1 MKILG
6 IETSCDETSVAV
18 IEGKGKLENPSFEI
32 LSNIVLSQIKIHKKW
47 GGVVPMVAK
56 REHSKNLINILEKSL
71 RKSSFLISKSEFLI
85 SKQIQN
91 SKLRIINKILEREPE
106 LLERFL
112 KFIPTIKP
120 PKIDAIA
127 VTIGPG
133 LEPALWVGINFAKAL
148 AFVWDK
154 PIVAVNHMEGHMAAI
169 LLQNGRISNFQ
180 FPISKQITKS
190 NFKNKKQ
197 IQFPAL
203 ALLVSGGHT
212 ELVLIKKWGDYEI
225 IGETRDDAAGEC
237 FDKTAR
243 MLELPY
249 PGGPQIAKQA
259 ENFKKYPLT
268 FRMGGWT
275 APDMPNSS
283 RGGRA
288 RREMEK
294 EAFNIKLPRPM
305 IDSKDYD
312 FSFSGLKTAVL
323 YMLRDMKERHINIG
337 DFTPMICNE
346 IQQAIVDVLITKTI
360 KATKEFGAQSII
372 LGGGV
377 AANKELRAQ
386 MKKAVGMSRRDLD
399 IRRQTTALYLPSTK
413 LTTDNAAMIGAAG
426 YLRATSKDFT
436 RPDKLVAQGNLGL

>member
-1 MKILG
+1 MKILA
-6 IETSCDETSVAV
+6 IETSCDETSVAIV
-18 IEGKGKLENPSFEI
+18 EGKERLPAGGQGLENPSFKI

-47 GGVVPMVAK
+47 GGVVPMMAK
-56 REHSKNLINILEKSL
+56 REHQASLISVLKKALEKSGL
-71 RKSSFLISKSEFLI
+71 PIFNFQFSTRLPDGQVF
-85 SKQIQN
+85 KQK
-91 SKLRIINKILEREPE
+91 SKLRKIQKILEREPE
-106 LLERFL
+106 LLEQFL
-112 KFIPTIKP
+112 KFIPAIKP

-127 VTIGPG
+127 VTVGPG

-148 AFVWDK
+148 AFVWNK
-154 PIVAVNHMEGHMAAI
+154 PIVAVNHMEGHVVAS
-169 LLQNGRISNFQ
+169 LLATTSHKVE
-180 FPISKQITKS
+180 SEELKVVE
-190 NFKNKKQ
+190 
-197 IQFPAL
+197 FPAI

-212 ELVLIKKWGDYEI
+212 ELVLIKKWGDYKI

-243 MLELPY
+243 MLELSY

-268 FRMGGWT
+268 FRMGGWV
-275 APDMPNSS
+275 
-283 RGGRA
+283 

-305 IDSKDYD
+305 IDSKNYD

-346 IQQAIVDVLITKTI
+346 IQQAIVDVLIAKTI
-360 KATKEFGAQSII
+360 KAAEEFNAQSII

-386 MKKAVGMSRRDLD
+386 MKKAVEMSRRDLD
-399 IRRQTTALYLPSTK
+399 IGGRTTALYLPSVK

-426 YLRATSKDFT
+426 YLRAVNKDFAE
-436 RPDKLVAQGNLGL
+436 PGKLAAQGNLGL

>member
-1 MKILG
+1 METKKIILA
-6 IETSCDETSVAV
+6 IETSCDETSVA
-18 IEGKGKLENPSFEI
+18 IIDAKGGLKNPSFEI
-32 LSNIVLSQIKIHKKW
+32 LSNVVLSQIKIHKKW
-47 GGVVPMVAK
+47 GGVVPMMAK
-56 REHSKNLINILEKSL
+56 REHSKNLIAILEKSL
-71 RKSSFLISKSEFLI
+71 RKSSFLKLNLKSQISNLKPK
-85 SKQIQN
+85 KQ
-91 SKLRIINKILEREPE
+91 KRLNKILEREPE

-127 VTIGPG
+127 VTVGPG

-148 AFVWDK
+148 AFVWNK
-154 PIVAVNHMEGHMAAI
+154 PIVAVNHMEGHVVAS
-169 LLQNGRISNFQ
+169 LLATTSHKVE
-180 FPISKQITKS
+180 SKKL
-190 NFKNKKQ
+190 KVVE
-197 IQFPAL
+197 FPAI

-212 ELVLIKKWGDYEI
+212 ELVLIKKWGDYKI

-237 FDKTAR
+237 FDKAAR

-275 APDMPNSS
+275 
-283 RGGRA
+283 

-294 EAFNIKLPRPM
+294 EAFNINLPRPM

-346 IQQAIVDVLITKTI
+346 IQQAIIDVLIAKTI
-360 KATKEFGAQSII
+360 KAAKEFGAKSII

-377 AANKELRAQ
+377 AANYELRAQ

-399 IRRQTTALYLPSTK
+399 IRGQTS
-413 LTTDNAAMIGAAG
+413 
-426 YLRATSKDFT
+426 
-436 RPDKLVAQGNLGL
+436 

>member
-1 MKILG
+1 MIILA
-6 IETSCDETSVAV
+6 IETSCDETSVAI
-18 IEGKGKLENPSFEI
+18 IEGKGKSENPSFKI
-32 LSNIVLSQIKIHKKW
+32 LSNVVLSQVKIHKNW
-47 GGVVPMVAK
+47 GGVVPMMAK
-56 REHSKNLINILEKSL
+56 REHSKNLIAILEKSL
-71 RKSSFLISKSEFLI
+71 RKSSFLISRSEFLI

-106 LLERFL
+106 LLQQFL

-133 LEPALWVGINFAKAL
+133 LEPALWVGINFARAL
-148 AFVWDK
+148 ASVWDK
-154 PIVAVNHMEGHMAAI
+154 PIVAVNHMEGHMVAV
-169 LLQNGRISNFQ
+169 LLQNGGISNFQ

-197 IQFPAL
+197 IKFPAL

-212 ELVLIKKWGDYEI
+212 ELVLIKKWGDYKI

-259 ENFKKYPLT
+259 ENFKKYPLA
-268 FRMGGWT
+268 FRMGGWV
-275 APDMPNSS
+275 
-283 RGGRA
+283 

-360 KATKEFGAQSII
+360 KAAKEFSAKSII

-377 AANKELRAQ
+377 AANHELRAQ
-386 MKKAVGMSRRDLD
+386 MKKAVLMSRRDLD
-399 IRRQTTALYLPSTK
+399 IRGQTTALYLPSAK

-426 YLRATSKDFT
+426 YLHAASGDFA
-436 RPDKLVAQGNLGL
+436 KSEKMEAQGNLSL

>member
-1 MKILG
+1 MIILS
-6 IETSCDETSVAV
+6 IETSCDETSIAT
-18 IEGKGKLENPSFEI
+18 IKGKGGLKNPSFEI

-127 VTIGPG
+127 VTVGPG

-148 AFVWDK
+148 AFVWNK
-154 PIVAVNHMEGHMAAI
+154 PIVAVNHMEGHVVAS
-169 LLQNGRISNFQ
+169 LLATTSHKVE
-180 FPISKQITKS
+180 SKKL
-190 NFKNKKQ
+190 KVVE
-197 IQFPAL
+197 FPAI

-212 ELVLIKKWGDYEI
+212 ELVLIKKWGDYKI

-237 FDKTAR
+237 FDKAAR

-275 APDMPNSS
+275 
-283 RGGRA
+283 

-294 EAFNIKLPRPM
+294 EAFNINLPRPM

-346 IQQAIVDVLITKTI
+346 IQQAIVDVLIAKTI
-360 KATKEFGAQSII
+360 RAAKEFGAKSII

-386 MKKAVGMSRRDLD
+386 IKKAVVMSRRDLD
-399 IRRQTTALYLPSTK
+399 IGDIRTVVLYLPSAK

-426 YLRATSKDFT
+426 YLRAVNKDFAK
-436 RPDKLVAQGNLGL
+436 PEKLIAQGNLGL

>member
-1 MKILG
+1 MIILA
-6 IETSCDETSVAV
+6 IETSCDETSVAI
-18 IEGKGKLENPSFEI
+18 IEAKGGLENPSFEI
-32 LSNIVLSQIKIHKKW
+32 LSNVVLSQIKIHKKW
-47 GGVVPMVAK
+47 GGVVPMMAK
-56 REHSKNLINILEKSL
+56 REHSKNLITILNKSMMKAGFLKLNLKSQISNLDSNAKNRLEK
-71 RKSSFLISKSEFLI
+71 
-85 SKQIQN
+85 
-91 SKLRIINKILEREPE
+91 ILNREPE

-112 KFIPTIKP
+112 KFIPSIKP

-127 VTIGPG
+127 VTVGPG
-133 LEPALWVGINFAKAL
+133 LEPALWVGINFARAL
-148 AFVWDK
+148 SFVWNK
-154 PIVAVNHMEGHMAAI
+154 PVVAVNHMEGHIVAS
-169 LLQNGRISNFQ
+169 LLKSNLKPASPAGRSQ
-180 FPISKQITKS
+180 ISKIM
-190 NFKNKKQ
+190 
-197 IQFPAL
+197 QFPAL

-212 ELVLIKKWGDYEI
+212 ELVLIKKWGDYKI

-275 APDMPNSS
+275 
-283 RGGRA
+283 

-312 FSFSGLKTAVL
+312 FSFSCLKTAVL

-346 IQQAIVDVLITKTI
+346 IQQAIVDVLIAKTI
-360 KATKEFGAQSII
+360 RAAKEFGAKSII

-386 MKKAVGMSRRDLD
+386 IKKAVVMSRRDLD
-399 IRRQTTALYLPSTK
+399 IGDIRTVVLYLPSAK

-426 YLRATSKDFT
+426 YLRAVNKDFAK
-436 RPDKLVAQGNLGL
+436 PEKLIAQGNLGL

>member
-127 VTIGPG
+127 VTVGPG

-148 AFVWDK
+148 AFVGNK
-154 PIVAVNHMEGHMAAI
+154 PIVAVNHMEGHVVAS
-169 LLQNGRISNFQ
+169 LLATTSHKVE
-180 FPISKQITKS
+180 SKKL
-190 NFKNKKQ
+190 KVVE
-197 IQFPAL
+197 FPAI

-212 ELVLIKKWGDYEI
+212 ELVLIKKWGDYKI

-237 FDKTAR
+237 FDKAAR

-275 APDMPNSS
+275 
-283 RGGRA
+283 

-294 EAFNIKLPRPM
+294 EAFNINLPRPM

-346 IQQAIVDVLITKTI
+346 IQQAIVDVLIAKTI
-360 KATKEFGAQSII
+360 KAAKEFGAKSII

-386 MKKAVGMSRRDLD
+386 IKKAVVMSRRDLD
-399 IRRQTTALYLPSTK
+399 IGDIRTVVLYLPSAK

-426 YLRATSKDFT
+426 YLRAVNKDFAK
-436 RPDKLVAQGNLGL
+436 PEKLIAQGNLGL

>member
-1 MKILG
+1 MKILA
-6 IETSCDETSVAV
+6 IETSCDETSVAIV
-18 IEGKGKLENPSFEI
+18 EGKGGLKNPSFEI
-32 LSNIVLSQIKIHKKW
+32 LSNIVLSQIKLHAHW

-56 REHSKNLINILEKSL
+56 REHGKNLITILDKSL
-71 RKSSFLISKSEFLI
+71 RKSGFY
-85 SKQIQN
+85 N
-91 SKLRIINKILEREPE
+91 SKIKNQKSKLQFKIKNEEEIKRILNREPE
-106 LLERFL
+106 LMERFL
-112 KFIPTIKP
+112 KFIPTIKS

-127 VTIGPG
+127 VTFGPG
-133 LEPALWVGINFAKAL
+133 LEPALWVGINFARAL
-148 AFVWDK
+148 AFVWNK
-154 PIVAVNHMEGHMAAI
+154 PVVAVNHMEGHIVASRLAT
-169 LLQNGRISNFQ
+169 N
-180 FPISKQITKS
+180 SK
-190 NFKNKKQ
+190 FKNQKSKL
-197 IQFPAL
+197 IEFPAL

-225 IGETRDDAAGEC
+225 IGQTRDDAAGEC

-275 APDMPNSS
+275 
-283 RGGRA
+283 

-305 IDSKDYD
+305 IGSKDYD

-346 IQQAIVDVLITKTI
+346 IQQSIIDVLINKTI
-360 KATKEFGAQSII
+360 KAAKEFGAKSII

-386 MKKAVGMSRRDLD
+386 MKKAVVREFAK
-399 IRRQTTALYLPSTK
+399 TTALYLPSAK

-426 YLRATSKDFT
+426 YLHAVNGDFT
-436 RPDKLVAQGNLGL
+436 IPEKLIAQGNLVL

>member
-1 MKILG
+1 MIILA
-6 IETSCDETSVAV
+6 IETSCDETSVAI
-18 IEGKGKLENPSFEI
+18 IEAKGGLENPSFEI
-32 LSNIVLSQIKIHKKW
+32 LSNVVLSQIKIHKKW
-47 GGVVPMVAK
+47 GGVVPMMAK
-56 REHSKNLINILEKSL
+56 REHSKNLITILNKSMMKAGFLKLNLKSQISNLDSNAKNRLEK
-71 RKSSFLISKSEFLI
+71 
-85 SKQIQN
+85 
-91 SKLRIINKILEREPE
+91 ILNREPE

-112 KFIPTIKP
+112 KFIPSIKP

-127 VTIGPG
+127 VTVGPG
-133 LEPALWVGINFAKAL
+133 LEPALWVGINFARAL
-148 AFVWDK
+148 SFVWNK
-154 PIVAVNHMEGHMAAI
+154 PVVAVNHMEGHIVAS
-169 LLQNGRISNFQ
+169 LLKSNLKPASPAGRSQ
-180 FPISKQITKS
+180 ISKIM
-190 NFKNKKQ
+190 
-197 IQFPAL
+197 QFPAL
-203 ALLVSGGHT
+203 ALLASGGHT
-212 ELVLIKKWGDYEI
+212 ELVLIKKWGDYKI

-275 APDMPNSS
+275 
-283 RGGRA
+283 

-346 IQQAIVDVLITKTI
+346 IQQAIIDVLITKTM
-360 KATKEFGAQSII
+360 KAAKEFGIKSII

-399 IRRQTTALYLPSTK
+399 IGGRQTIILYLPSAK

-426 YLRATSKDFT
+426 YLRAVNGDFAK
-436 RPDKLVAQGNLGL
+436 PEKLVAQGNLSL

>member
-1 MKILG
+1 MIILA
-6 IETSCDETSVAV
+6 IETSCDETSVAI
-18 IEGKGKLENPSFEI
+18 IEAKGGLENPSFEI
-32 LSNIVLSQIKIHKKW
+32 LSNVVLSQIKIHKKW
-47 GGVVPMVAK
+47 GGVVPMMAK

-127 VTIGPG
+127 VTVGPG
-133 LEPALWVGINFAKAL
+133 LEPALWVGINFARAL
-148 AFVWDK
+148 SFVWNK
-154 PIVAVNHMEGHMAAI
+154 PVVAVNHMEGHIVAS
-169 LLQNGRISNFQ
+169 LLKSNLKPASPAGRSQ
-180 FPISKQITKS
+180 ISKIM
-190 NFKNKKQ
+190 
-197 IQFPAL
+197 QFPAL

-212 ELVLIKKWGDYEI
+212 ELVLIKKWGDYKI

-275 APDMPNSS
+275 
-283 RGGRA
+283 

-346 IQQAIVDVLITKTI
+346 IQQAIIDVLITKTM
-360 KATKEFGAQSII
+360 KAAKEFGIKSII

-399 IRRQTTALYLPSTK
+399 IGGRQTIILYLPSAK

-426 YLRATSKDFT
+426 YLRAVNGDFAK
-436 RPDKLVAQGNLGL
+436 PEKLVAQGNLSL

>member
-1 MKILG
+1 MIILS
-6 IETSCDETSVAV
+6 IETSCDETSIAT
-18 IEGKGKLENPSFEI
+18 IKGKGGLKNPSFEI

-47 GGVVPMVAK
+47 GGVVPNLAR
-56 REHSKNLINILEKSL
+56 REHQANLIPILEKSL

-127 VTIGPG
+127 VTVGPG

-148 AFVWDK
+148 AFVWNK
-154 PIVAVNHMEGHMAAI
+154 PIVAVNHMEGHVVAS
-169 LLQNGRISNFQ
+169 LLATTSHKVE
-180 FPISKQITKS
+180 SKKL
-190 NFKNKKQ
+190 KVVE
-197 IQFPAL
+197 FPAI

-212 ELVLIKKWGDYEI
+212 ELVLIKKWGDYKI

-237 FDKTAR
+237 FDKAAR

-275 APDMPNSS
+275 
-283 RGGRA
+283 

-294 EAFNIKLPRPM
+294 EAFNINLPRPM

-346 IQQAIVDVLITKTI
+346 IQQAIVDVLIAKTI
-360 KATKEFGAQSII
+360 RAAKEFGAKSII

-386 MKKAVGMSRRDLD
+386 IKKAVVMSRRDLD
-399 IRRQTTALYLPSTK
+399 IGDIRTVVLYLPSAK

-426 YLRATSKDFT
+426 YLRAVNKDFAK
-436 RPDKLVAQGNLGL
+436 PEKLIAQGNLGL

>member
-1 MKILG
+1 MKILS
-6 IETSCDETSVAV
+6 IETSCDETSVAIV
-18 IEGKGKLENPSFEI
+18 KAKGGLTNPSFEI
-32 LSNIVLSQIKIHKKW
+32 LSNIVLSQVKLHAHW
-47 GGVVPMVAK
+47 GGVVPMMAK
-56 REHSKNLINILEKSL
+56 REHSKNLIPILENSLKKSGFL
-71 RKSSFLISKSEFLI
+71 KLNLKSKNSNLKLKTQ
-85 SKQIQN
+85 KQ
-91 SKLRIINKILEREPE
+91 LNKILERETE
-106 LLERFL
+106 LLEQFL
-112 KFIPTIKP
+112 KFIPTIGI

-127 VTIGPG
+127 VTVGPG

-148 AFVWDK
+148 AFVWNK
-154 PIVAVNHMEGHMAAI
+154 PIVAVNHMEGHVVASRLATT
-169 LLQNGRISNFQ
+169 SYKVK
-180 FPISKQITKS
+180 SKKS
-190 NFKNKKQ
+190 KVE
-197 IQFPAL
+197 FPAL

-212 ELVLIKKWGDYEI
+212 ELVLIKKWGDYKI
-225 IGETRDDAAGEC
+225 IGQTRDDAAGEA

-275 APDMPNSS
+275 TPDMPDSS

-305 IDSKDYD
+305 IHSHDFD

-323 YMLRDMKERHINIG
+323 YMLRDMKERHVNIG

-346 IQQAIVDVLITKTI
+346 IQQAIVDVLIAKTI
-360 KATKEFGAQSII
+360 KAAKEFGAQSII

-377 AANKELRAQ
+377 VANKELRSQ
-386 MKKAVGMSRRDLD
+386 IKKVVVRELTK
-399 IRRQTTALYLPSTK
+399 TTALHLPPSK
-413 LTTDNAAMIGAAG
+413 ITTDNAAMIAAAG
-426 YLRATSKDFT
+426 YLHASNKDFAK
-436 RPDKLVAQGNLGL
+436 PEKLAAEGNLGL

>member
-1 MKILG
+1 MKILA
-6 IETSCDETSVAV
+6 IETSCDETSVAIV
-18 IEGKGKLENPSFEI
+18 EGKGKLENPSFEI
-32 LSNIVLSQIKIHKKW
+32 LSNVVLSQIKIHKKW
-47 GGVVPMVAK
+47 GGVVPMMAK
-56 REHSKNLINILEKSL
+56 REHSKNLIAILEKSL
-71 RKSSFLISKSEFLI
+71 RKSSFLKLNLKSQISNLKPE
-85 SKQIQN
+85 KQ
-91 SKLRIINKILEREPE
+91 KRLNKILEREPE

-120 PKIDAIA
+120 PKIDVIA

-148 AFVWDK
+148 AFVWNK
-154 PIVAVNHMEGHMAAI
+154 PIVAVNHMEGHIVAS
-169 LLQNGRISNFQ
+169 LLKSNLKSQ
-180 FPISKQITKS
+180 ISKIMP
-190 NFKNKKQ
+190 
-197 IQFPAL
+197 FPAL

-212 ELVLIKKWGDYEI
+212 ELVLIKKWGDYKI
-225 IGETRDDAAGEC
+225 IGQTRDDAAGEC

-275 APDMPNSS
+275 
-283 RGGRA
+283 

-305 IDSKDYD
+305 IDSRDYD
-312 FSFSGLKTAVL
+312 FSFSGLKTATL
-323 YMLRDMKERHINIG
+323 YMLRDMKERYINIG

-346 IQQAIVDVLITKTI
+346 IQQAIVDVLIAKTI
-360 KATKEFGAQSII
+360 KAVKEFGAKSII

-377 AANKELRAQ
+377 AANKELRMQ
-386 MKKAVGMSRRDLD
+386 MKKAVLMSRRDLD
-399 IRRQTTALYLPSTK
+399 IRGQTTALYLPSAK

-426 YLRATSKDFT
+426 YLRAVNKDFAE
-436 RPDKLVAQGNLGL
+436 PEKLEAQGNLGL

>member
-1 MKILG
+1 MKILA
-6 IETSCDETSVAV
+6 IETSCDETSVAI
-18 IEGKGKLENPSFEI
+18 IEAKGGLKNPSFKI
-32 LSNIVLSQIKIHKKW
+32 LSNAVLSQVKLHSHW
-47 GGVVPMVAK
+47 GGVVPMMAK
-56 REHSKNLINILEKSL
+56 REHSKNLITILNKSMMKAGFLKLNLKPASPAGKSKISNLTQEKQRQL
-71 RKSSFLISKSEFLI
+71 
-85 SKQIQN
+85 
-91 SKLRIINKILEREPE
+91 NKILEREPE

-120 PKIDAIA
+120 PKIDGIA
-127 VTIGPG
+127 VTVGPG
-133 LEPALWVGINFAKAL
+133 LEPALWVGINFARAL
-148 AFVWDK
+148 ALVWDK
-154 PIVAVNHMEGHMAAI
+154 PVVAVNHMEGHIVAS
-169 LLQNGRISNFQ
+169 LLKSNLKSQ
-180 FPISKQITKS
+180 ISKIM
-190 NFKNKKQ
+190 
-197 IQFPAL
+197 QFPAL

-225 IGETRDDAAGEC
+225 IGQTRDDAAGEA

-259 ENFKKYPLT
+259 ENFRKYPLT

-275 APDMPNSS
+275 
-283 RGGRA
+283 

-337 DFTPMICNE
+337 DFTPTICNE
-346 IQQAIVDVLITKTI
+346 IQQAIIDVLISKTI
-360 KATKEFGAQSII
+360 KAAKEFSAKSII

-377 AANKELRAQ
+377 AANQELRAQ
-386 MKKAVGMSRRDLD
+386 MKKAVARELTK
-399 IRRQTTALYLPSTK
+399 TTALYLPSAK

-426 YLRATSKDFT
+426 YLRAVNKDFAE
-436 RPDKLVAQGNLGL
+436 PGKLAAQGNLGL

>member
-1 MKILG
+1 MIILA
-6 IETSCDETSVAV
+6 IETSCDETSVAIV
-18 IEGKGKLENPSFEI
+18 ESKERLPAGGQGLKNPSFEI

-47 GGVVPMVAK
+47 GGVVPMMAK

-71 RKSSFLISKSEFLI
+71 KKSSFLISKSEFLI

-106 LLERFL
+106 LMERFL
-112 KFIPTIKP
+112 KFIPIIKP

-127 VTIGPG
+127 VTVGPG

-148 AFVWDK
+148 AFVWNK
-154 PIVAVNHMEGHMAAI
+154 PIVAVNHMEGHMAAV
-169 LLQNGRISNFQ
+169 LLQNGGHSNFQ

-197 IQFPAL
+197 INFPAI

-212 ELVLIKKWGDYEI
+212 ELVLIKKWGDYKI

-249 PGGPQIAKQA
+249 PGGPQISKQA
-259 ENFKKYPLT
+259 EIFKKYPLT
-268 FRMGGWT
+268 FRMGGW
-275 APDMPNSS
+275 
-283 RGGRA
+283 A

-312 FSFSGLKTAVL
+312 FSFSGLKTATL

-346 IQQAIVDVLITKTI
+346 IQQAIVDVLITKTM
-360 KATKEFGAQSII
+360 KAAKEFNAKSII

-377 AANKELRAQ
+377 AANQELRAQ
-386 MKKAVGMSRRDLD
+386 MKKAVKELTS
-399 IRRQTTALYLPSTK
+399 TALYLPSAK

-426 YLRATSKDFT
+426 YLRAVNSDFT
-436 RPDKLVAQGNLGL
+436 KPEKLEAQGNLGL

>member
-1 MKILG
+1 MKILA
-6 IETSCDETSVAV
+6 IETSCDETSVAI
-18 IEGKGKLENPSFEI
+18 IEGKGKLKNPSFEI
-32 LSNIVLSQIKIHKKW
+32 LSNVVLSQIKLHAHW
-47 GGVVPMVAK
+47 GGVVPMMAK
-56 REHSKNLINILEKSL
+56 REHSKNLIVILEKSL

-106 LLERFL
+106 LMERFL
-112 KFIPTIKP
+112 KFIPIIKP

-127 VTIGPG
+127 VTVGPG

-148 AFVWDK
+148 AFVWNK

-212 ELVLIKKWGDYEI
+212 ELVLIKKWGDYKI
-225 IGETRDDAAGEC
+225 IGQTRDDAAGEC

-243 MLELPY
+243 MIELPY
-249 PGGPQIAKQA
+249 PGGPQISKQA
-259 ENFKKYPLT
+259 EIFKKYPLT
-268 FRMGGWT
+268 FRMGGW
-275 APDMPNSS
+275 
-283 RGGRA
+283 A

-312 FSFSGLKTAVL
+312 FSFSGLKTATL

-346 IQQAIVDVLITKTI
+346 IQQAIVDVLITKTM
-360 KATKEFGAQSII
+360 KAAKEFNAKSII

-377 AANKELRAQ
+377 AANQELRAQ
-386 MKKAVGMSRRDLD
+386 MKKAVKELTS
-399 IRRQTTALYLPSTK
+399 TALYLPSAK

-426 YLRATSKDFT
+426 YLRAVNSDFT
-436 RPDKLVAQGNLGL
+436 KPEKLEAQGNLGL

>member
-1 MKILG
+1 MIILA
-6 IETSCDETSVAV
+6 IETSCDETSVAI
-18 IEGKGKLENPSFEI
+18 IEAKGGLENPSFEI
-32 LSNIVLSQIKIHKKW
+32 LSNVVLSQIKIHKKW
-47 GGVVPMVAK
+47 GGVVPMMAK
-56 REHSKNLINILEKSL
+56 REHSKNLITILNKSMMKAGFLKLNLKSQISNLDSNAKNRLEK
-71 RKSSFLISKSEFLI
+71 
-85 SKQIQN
+85 
-91 SKLRIINKILEREPE
+91 ILNREPE

-112 KFIPTIKP
+112 KFIPSIKP

-127 VTIGPG
+127 VQVETG
-133 LEPALWVGINFAKAL
+133 LEPALWDGINFARAL
-148 AFVWDK
+148 SFVWNK
-154 PIVAVNHMEGHMAAI
+154 PVVAVNHMEGHIVAS
-169 LLQNGRISNFQ
+169 LLKSNLKPASPAGRSQ
-180 FPISKQITKS
+180 ISKIM
-190 NFKNKKQ
+190 
-197 IQFPAL
+197 QFPAL

-212 ELVLIKKWGDYEI
+212 ELVLIKKWGDYKI

-237 FDKTAR
+237 FFKTAR

-275 APDMPNSS
+275 
-283 RGGRA
+283 

-346 IQQAIVDVLITKTI
+346 IQQAIIDVLITKTM
-360 KATKEFGAQSII
+360 KAAKEFGIKSII

-399 IRRQTTALYLPSTK
+399 IGGRQTIILYLPSAK

-426 YLRATSKDFT
+426 YLRAVNGDFAK
-436 RPDKLVAQGNLGL
+436 PEKLVAQGNLSL

>member
-1 MKILG
+1 M
-6 IETSCDETSVAV
+6 
-18 IEGKGKLENPSFEI
+18 
-32 LSNIVLSQIKIHKKW
+32 
-47 GGVVPMVAK
+47 MAK
-56 REHSKNLINILEKSL
+56 REHSKNLIAILEKSL
-71 RKSSFLISKSEFLI
+71 RKSSFLKLNLKSQISNLKPE
-85 SKQIQN
+85 KQ
-91 SKLRIINKILEREPE
+91 KRLNKILEREPE

-120 PKIDAIA
+120 PKIDVIA

-275 APDMPNSS
+275 
-283 RGGRA
+283 

-305 IDSKDYD
+305 IHTPDFD
-312 FSFSGLKTAVL
+312 FSFSGLKTATL

-346 IQQAIVDVLITKTI
+346 IQQAIVDVLIAKTI
-360 KATKEFGAQSII
+360 RAAKEFGAKSII

-399 IRRQTTALYLPSTK
+399 IRKRTITLYLPSQK
-413 LTTDNAAMIGAAG
+413 LTTDNAAMIGATG
-426 YLRATSKDFT
+426 YLHAASGDFA
-436 RPDKLVAQGNLGL
+436 KSEK